1 MRRRIDLAEARTL
14 VLTRAR
20 LLESGITE
28 RQLRSDVAAGRL
40 IRLHRGAYVSA
51 KVWAELWREGR
62 HLLRVL
68 AVRAASTGRGPI
80 FTHSSAA
87 VLWGLPLYG
96 GGDPP
101 VQVLVEGRR
110 HSRVEA
116 GVVRRDMAVAE
127 ADVVE
132 IDGIRVTSSL
142 RTVFDI
148 ARTAMRTTAVA
159 CADAALRAA
168 AVTRQTMDADLAAA
182 WREDGHALAGTGL
195 RGVRQARWVLDFAD
209 GRAQLPGESV
219 SRVHLHTLGFSRF
232 DLQIPVV
239 GSVGDEYWLDFA
251 FHGARTFGE
260 FDGEGKYL
268 DPTLR
273 ADASAE
279 SAVMREKRRE
289 DDIRGVTGWRFA
301 RWDGQHIRTAEHLG
315 RRLAAFGV
323 HPPG

>member
-1 MRRRIDLAEARTL
+1 MRRRIELAEARAL
-14 VLTRAR
+14 MLTRGR

-51 KVWAELWREGR
+51 KVWAELWSEGR

-68 AVRAASTGRGPI
+68 AVRAASLGSGPV
-80 FTHSSAA
+80 FTHASAA

-96 GGDPP
+96 SGDPP
-101 VQVLVEGRR
+101 VQVLVDGRR
-110 HSRVEA
+110 HSRIES

-127 ADVVE
+127 MDIEE
-132 IDGIRVTSSL
+132 IDGIRVTSCM

-148 ARTAMRTTAVA
+148 ARTATRTAAVA

-168 AVTRQTMDADLAAA
+168 AVTRQTMDADLAAT
-182 WREDGHALAGTGL
+182 WRAEGHALARSGL
-195 RGVRQARWVLDFAD
+195 RGVRQARWVFDFAD
-209 GRAQLPGESV
+209 GRAQLPGESI

-232 DLQIPVV
+232 DLQVPIV
-239 GSVGDEYWLDFA
+239 GSLGDEYWLDFA

-268 DPTLR
+268 DAALR
-273 ADASAE
+273 GDASAE
-279 SAVMREKRRE
+279 AVVMREKRRE

-301 RWDGQHIRTAEHLG
+301 RWEGQHLRTPEHLG